1 LILRLTSSRAITQF
15 RHKKEQ
21 TVENMALTLRSYQEQ
36 IVEQVQC
43 ENAIVKMPTGS
54 GKTFVAS
61 EIIKRHFSR
70 NPSTKALFL
79 VPTVD
84 LVDQQATAVET
95 WFGSTTMERVARYH
109 GGLSVPQI
117 AVHRVMVSTP
127 SAFLALQTRDS
138 KFSWKGFGICIF
150 DEVHHVLK
158 DHPYRKIAFRL
169 NGFLTANAGAVQ
181 IVGLSASLTYAVTAN
196 QIKAALD
203 SLFYDLRITKLCS
216 PSQEELMA
224 GGYKPQ
230 QGEVELIDARETPDG
245 VVPEYAREPH
255 RMYET
260 FMKRVQRREATE
272 FTLLVWDTVKLLEEH
287 ASTLVPFES
296 PLKKAKLSS
305 WEDCASKLQKTKPHF
320 RSLFLQLESWYV
332 GLKLLVVTW
341 EEEEPLMMQWLT
353 SSGAFEIRPEFS
365 LPLRSKI
372 EQLQQL
378 ASNSLNFTKLAAL
391 CGQLLEKKERFGES
405 FRCIVFVQQRICAHI
420 VAHAINTT
428 ERLKN
433 VGLVASYVT
442 GQGKITPSI
451 SMSASQ
457 AKDGLDQF
465 RKGTVDVLVATAT
478 AEEVS
483 HVMSL

>member
-1 LILRLTSSRAITQF
+1 
-15 RHKKEQ
+15 
-21 TVENMALTLRSYQEQ
+21 MALTLRSYQEQ
-36 IVEQVQC
+36 IVEQVQH
-43 ENAIVKMPTGS
+43 ENAIIKMPTGS

-70 NPSTKALFL
+70 RPSTKALFL

-84 LVDQQATAVET
+84 LVDQQAKAVET
-95 WFGSTTMERVARYH
+95 WFGSTTERVARYH
-109 GGLSVPQI
+109 GGLSAPAI
-117 AVHRVMVSTP
+117 AAHRVMVSTP

-138 KFSWKGFGICIF
+138 KFAWEEFGICIF

-158 DHPYRKIAFRL
+158 DHPYRKTASRL
-169 NGFLTANAGAVQ
+169 HHFLTSNAGAVQ
-181 IVGLSASLTYAVTAN
+181 IVGLSASLTYAVTDHG
-196 QIKAALD
+196 IKAALD
-203 SLFYDLRITKLCS
+203 GLFYDLRITKLCS

-230 QGEVELIDARETPDG
+230 QGDEEVIDARETPDG

-255 RMYET
+255 RMYEI
-260 FMKRVQRREATE
+260 FMKRVQNREATE

-296 PLKKAKLSS
+296 PLSQSKLSS
-305 WEDCASKLQKTKPHF
+305 WQDCASKLQKANQHL
-320 RSLFLQLESWYV
+320 RSFFLQLESWYV

-341 EEEEPLMMQWLT
+341 EEEEPLMMQWLKST
-353 SSGAFEIRPEFS
+353 GAFELMPEFS
-365 LPLRSKI
+365 FPLRTKI
-372 EQLQQL
+372 DRIQQL
-378 ASNSLNFTKLAAL
+378 ASNSLNFTKLNSL
-391 CGQLLEKKERFGES
+391 CEQLLEKKQRFGKS

-428 ERLKN
+428 KKLKN
-433 VGLVASYVT
+433 VGLEASYVA

-451 SMSASQ
+451 SMSASR
-457 AKDGLDQF
+457 AKDALDRF
-465 RKGTVDVLVATAT
+465 RKGDVDVLVATAT

-483 HVMSL
+483 HVRVKELRVEFPIAYIALIDLRTGS